1 MDYGGCGT
9 TQVVNLFL
17 EKEIEYGFVKST
29 RQTCLL
35 TSLLVYTI
43 IELSNSRRYS
53 IMAGR
58 RRKVVAKNYNELI
71 AKEKEVL
78 AKLETDAVD
87 IRTKIKEKRAEI
99 KKLEKAKVAYDEQK
113 AEEEKAKKMKEVAEM
128 IVASDKSLD
137 EIKEFLG
144 K

>member
-1 MDYGGCGT
+1 
-9 TQVVNLFL
+9 
-17 EKEIEYGFVKST
+17 
-29 RQTCLL
+29 
-35 TSLLVYTI
+35 
-43 IELSNSRRYS
+43 
-53 IMAGR
+53 MAGR

-78 AKLETDAVD
+78 AKLEADAVD
-87 IRTKIKEKRAEI
+87 IRTKIKEKRVEI
-99 KKLEKAKVAYDEQK
+99 KKLEKAKVAYNEQK
-113 AEEEKAKKMKEVAEM
+113 AEEEKAQKMKEVAEM

>member
-1 MDYGGCGT
+1 
-9 TQVVNLFL
+9 
-17 EKEIEYGFVKST
+17 
-29 RQTCLL
+29 
-35 TSLLVYTI
+35 
-43 IELSNSRRYS
+43 
-53 IMAGR
+53 MAGR
-58 RRKVVAKNYNELI
+58 RRKVVAKNYDELI

-78 AKLETDAVD
+78 VKLEADAVD

-113 AEEEKAKKMKEVAEM
+113 AEEEKVQKMKEVAEM

-137 EIKEFLG
+137 EIKAFLE

>member
-1 MDYGGCGT
+1 
-9 TQVVNLFL
+9 
-17 EKEIEYGFVKST
+17 
-29 RQTCLL
+29 
-35 TSLLVYTI
+35 
-43 IELSNSRRYS
+43 
-53 IMAGR
+53 MAGR
-58 RRKVVAKNYNELI
+58 RRKVVAKNYDELI

-78 AKLETDAVD
+78 VKLEADAVD

-113 AEEEKAKKMKEVAEM
+113 AEEEKAQKMKEVAEM

>member
-1 MDYGGCGT
+1 
-9 TQVVNLFL
+9 
-17 EKEIEYGFVKST
+17 
-29 RQTCLL
+29 
-35 TSLLVYTI
+35 
-43 IELSNSRRYS
+43 
-53 IMAGR
+53 MAGR
-58 RRKVVAKNYNELI
+58 RRKVVAKNYDELI

-78 AKLETDAVD
+78 AKLEADAVD

-113 AEEEKAKKMKEVAEM
+113 AEEEKAQKMKEVAEM

>member
-1 MDYGGCGT
+1 
-9 TQVVNLFL
+9 
-17 EKEIEYGFVKST
+17 
-29 RQTCLL
+29 
-35 TSLLVYTI
+35 
-43 IELSNSRRYS
+43 
-53 IMAGR
+53 MAGR
-58 RRKVVAKNYNELI
+58 RKKVVAKNYEELI
-71 AKEKEVL
+71 VKEKDVL
-78 AKLETDAVD
+78 AKLESDAVV

-113 AEEEKAKKMKEVAEM
+113 AEEEKAQKMKEVAEM